1 MIDKDKVKW
10 VVNNLGELGV
20 EVEGVYYF
28 LYKGDSLVYK
38 LEDGDDSPMWVR
50 PVGKRE
56 FGEVC
61 YPAHMWEAGK
71 SRRLDPTDPK
81 DGLAD
86 FTSAGIVPRVN
97 GGWIPLPLVKDVPD
111 ATAKMIAKGI
121 RGLRATYIGLRAT
134 YIILDNKLRPAICY
148 GYRPVL
154 DPISTTGVEHN
165 PLSAT
170 VRHAAHVIYDV
181 DRGQLLKNHALML
194 MLTDVVPNNPKDAL
208 EWFCDRFKLDLL
220 TMPVAEKLR
229 RRCSDPEIN
238 MWVTYAYA
246 DKESGFYCGSRDA
259 PKTSSE
265 RYYLAFVLSEECREE
280 ILRRLR
286 RVTPAGDNV
295 ICHHVTLL
303 PPTLWMEREALEF
316 ARNAWEIKCPAIHGV
331 NYAWG
336 KGIDAMGVVIDGET
350 GSDVQ
355 PKYHVTLSVAPGHSA
370 KESNDLTFGPSRFS
384 SPIELRGSF
393 QVLSFRG
400 AL

>member
-28 LYKGDSLVYK
+28 LYKGDSLVYE
-38 LEDGDDSPMWVR
+38 LEDGAVRMWVR

-121 RGLRATYIGLRAT
+121 RGLRATYI
-134 YIILDNKLRPAICY
+134 ILDNKLRPAICY

-170 VRHAAHVIYDV
+170 VRHAAYVIYNV
-181 DRGQLLKNHALML
+181 DSNMVEKDFTGGLVGRTK
-194 MLTDVVPNNPKDAL
+194 VPL
-208 EWFCDRFKLDLL
+208 EWFCEKFKLDLL

-238 MWVTYAYA
+238 MWVTYAYG

-259 PKTSSE
+259 PKTSSG
-265 RYYLAFVLSEECREE
+265 RYYLAFVLSEECKKE
-280 ILRRLR
+280 ILRKIAPWRGTT
-286 RVTPAGDNV
+286 V
-295 ICHHVTLL
+295 CHHVTLI
-303 PPTLWMEREALEF
+303 PPTAGLEREALEL

-370 KESNDLTFGPSRFS
+370 KESNDLTFGPYRFR